1 MFLVVIH
8 GSFQHTAYCFAFLF
22 YSTYL
27 YIRDDLCRP
36 LHSYLVLPSAYII
49 VHIIAAHSLLTK
61 RERKPFR
68 PLTTM
73 YSPLQFVYHQ
83 PTYNKDTHHE
93 DTTSLYWNKAS
104 SHRCRPATVAVC
116 SSSWFSCLI
125 AFQTVIWSFRCA
137 GIAPLHPWYHQEKHV
152 SSLCF
157 VFLLFQRFSVYI
169 TRRPL
174 FFPLSTGTRPWSR
187 EHILL
192 SLLITSSISQLSPR
206 PVAM

>member
-1 MFLVVIH
+1 MVWSIYCTHVPVSKARTITFNICFQSLVGNKLTWKDDCKPDLI
-8 GSFQHTAYCFAFLF
+8 FAYCFLYVFGCYSWFISTHSILFCFFFFFFLF

-73 YSPLQFVYHQ
+73 YSPLQFLYHQ

-93 DTTSLYWNKAS
+93 DTTSLY
-104 SHRCRPATVAVC
+104 
-116 SSSWFSCLI
+116 
-125 AFQTVIWSFRCA
+125 
-137 GIAPLHPWYHQEKHV
+137 
-152 SSLCF
+152 
-157 VFLLFQRFSVYI
+157 
-169 TRRPL
+169 
-174 FFPLSTGTRPWSR
+174 
-187 EHILL
+187 
-192 SLLITSSISQLSPR
+192 
-206 PVAM
+206 